1 MTKANTTDAHEERG
15 SPLLSNKEEE
25 KPLETTS
32 QKEELPEVVPN
43 TPQEGTHLPA
53 TGEETSQLAL
63 LGLGILAGLVH
74 QSDPLQ
80 KETRLDPKHK
90 EASYEFCSKEV
101 FYIYTTH
108 SESRS
113 LL

>member
-1 MTKANTTDAHEERG
+1 MTKANTTDAHEEKG
-15 SPLLSNKEEE
+15 STLLSNKEEE

-63 LGLGILAGLVH
+63 LGLGLLAGL
-74 QSDPLQ
+74 S
-80 KETRLDPKHK
+80 
-90 EASYEFCSKEV
+90 
-101 FYIYTTH
+101 
-108 SESRS
+108 S
-113 LL
+113 LIPYKKKQE